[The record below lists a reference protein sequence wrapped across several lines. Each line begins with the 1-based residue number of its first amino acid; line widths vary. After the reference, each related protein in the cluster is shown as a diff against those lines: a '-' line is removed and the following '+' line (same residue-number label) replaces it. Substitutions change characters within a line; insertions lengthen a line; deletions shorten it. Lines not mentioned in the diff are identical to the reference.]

1 MTLELRKYKIFGLAI
16 FDIVAGMI
24 GMMILFVLLWKLHFN
39 QLNILN
45 FIIIAILLTINI
57 F

>member
-1 MTLELRKYKIFGLAI
+1 MTLEQRKYKIFGLAI